1 MADIATLGLEVKF
14 DSVEDAT
21 DALGKFTDASA
32 KAEKGADG
40 LSSKTGKTSDGLGKV
55 ASEGNKAGG
64 ALDKVE
70 KSMGGAAIAGNFL
83 IGVLGGIAAGFS
95 VKTVIDYADAW
106 SDMQSRVGAAIGN
119 MEAAPRL
126 MRRIVDIANASY
138 SPLAQTA
145 EIYARNVS
153 VLRDLGRTADETA
166 DFTEA
171 LNHALVITATK
182 GQQAESVQNALAKA
196 MALGKLQ
203 AEGLETVLAN
213 GGRVAELLA
222 EQLGTTVSGL
232 RQMATDGKI
241 TGDVIAESL
250 IGNLD
255 ILRAQAEEMPA
266 TVGDAFVR
274 IQTNAIATIGSFD
287 QLTGASG
294 TLAAALIFVADNMDR
309 IITTAATATVAFGT
323 YYVGG
328 MVAAAVAT
336 GGLTGALRLL
346 RMALVATGIGA
357 LVVVA
362 GELVFQFMRLV
373 TATGGWG
380 NAFKALGAIV
390 AEVWDRI
397 VLGAQAAGARL
408 SAVWEAIRAGFFMM
422 VKAMAGAWANFLH
435 NLAGS
440 IQGIPGLDDAFMGL
454 KDAAI
459 GAGSAVYEFQGKAG
473 EALDAAEK
481 LQIDADRLS
490 EQARA
495 PLKSIEDLSNALT
508 KAAEDQEKLFNP
520 ATGGGGG
527 GIPADGVSG
536 SGGGGAGAQG
546 GAASQL
552 ENELEHRLQALRDY
566 FYTEQELIAQQR
578 AEHLETLEL
587 ARQAEMLSQ
596 QEYNDYKLMVER
608 DFQQKMAAIKA
619 QEFASALDATGDFF
633 GALASM
639 TAGENENLL
648 RIQKVFSAAAAL
660 VNTYMAASQALAD
673 PRLGFFAK
681 FAAVA
686 AVIAKG
692 MSLVAAI
699 RSGSKSAAS
708 GGGATGVNN
717 APSAAPAQPEV
728 KPMQAVELKMHGEVF
743 TRETVADLI
752 DKINDMGKD
761 GYNIV
766 VRTA

>member
-14 DSVEDAT
+14 ESVDKAS
-21 DALGKFTDASA
+21 DALEEFTSAASR
-32 KAEKGADG
+32 AEKGADG
-40 LSSKTGKTSDGLGKV
+40 LSGKTTKTTDGLNKL
-55 ASEGNKAGG
+55 SNEGNKASG
-64 ALDKVE
+64 ALGKVE
-70 KSMGGAAIAGNFL
+70 KGFDGAAVAGNFL

-126 MRRIVDIANASY
+126 MQRMVDVANASY
-138 SPLAQTA
+138 SPLAQTV
-145 EIYARNVS
+145 EIYGRNVA

-182 GQQAESVQNALAKA
+182 GQQAESVQNALSKA

-213 GGRVAELLA
+213 GGQVAELLA

-241 TGDVIAESL
+241 TGDVIATAL

-255 ILRAQAEEMPA
+255 MLREKAGEMPA

-274 IQTNAIATIGSFD
+274 IQTNAMAFVGTMD
-287 QLTGASG
+287 QAAGASG
-294 TLAAALIFVADNMDR
+294 ALADALIFVADNIDR
-309 IITTAATATVAFGT
+309 VITTAATAAAAFGGYFAASMT
-323 YYVGG
+323 Y
-328 MVAAAVAT
+328 AAIAT
-336 GGLTGALRLL
+336 GSLTAALRLL
-346 RMALVATGIGA
+346 RTALISTGIGA
-357 LVVVA
+357 IVVVV
-362 GELVFQFMRLV
+362 GELVYQLLRARQASESWGQAFQVVGQRIQSVLQAV
-373 TATGGWG
+373 QHGWTALIHIMASEWYRFL
-380 NAFKALGAIV
+380 NEAV
-390 AEVWDRI
+390 AN
-397 VLGAQAAGARL
+397 AQAAVNQIASIFGGVGVDWGQTITNMDTMAESYGN
-408 SAVWEAIRAGFFMM
+408 SAAAYAEMA
-422 VKAMAGAWANFLH
+422 AGAFKEAFKEINSTINGDGGGELP
-435 NLAGS
+435 AGPKPPS
-440 IQGIPGLDDAFMGL
+440 
-454 KDAAI
+454 
-459 GAGSAVYEFQGKAG
+459 
-473 EALDAAEK
+473 
-481 LQIDADRLS
+481 
-490 EQARA
+490 
-495 PLKSIEDLSNALT
+495 
-508 KAAEDQEKLFNP
+508 
-520 ATGGGGG
+520 GGGGG
-527 GIPADGVSG
+527 AAPAPSGG
-536 SGGGGAGAQG
+536 SGGGGM
-546 GAASQL
+546 GAAAQMQSD
-552 ENELEHRLQALRDY
+552 LEHRLQALRDY
-566 FYTEQELIAQQR
+566 FYTEQELLAQQR
-578 AEHLETLEL
+578 AEHMETLEL

-633 GALASM
+633 GAMASM

-660 VNTYMAASQALAD
+660 VNTYMAASQVLAD

-686 AVIAKG
+686 AVITKG
-692 MSLVAAI
+692 MGLVAAI

>member
-70 KSMGGAAIAGNFL
+70 KSMGGAAVAGNFL

-138 SPLAQTA
+138 SPLSQTA

-171 LNHALVITATK
+171 LNHAFVITATK

-196 MALGKLQ
+196 MAVGRLQ
-203 AEGLETVLAN
+203 ADGLETVLAN

-250 IGNLD
+250 IGNLEV
-255 ILRAQAEEMPA
+255 LRAQAEEMPA

-274 IQTNAIATIGSFD
+274 IQTNVLAFIGTFD
-287 QLTGASG
+287 QAVGASSA
-294 TLAAALIFVADNMDR
+294 LASALIMVADNIDR
-309 IITTAATATVAFGT
+309 IITTAATAAVSFGT
-323 YYVGG
+323 YYAGA
-328 MVAAAVAT
+328 MAYAAIQT
-336 GGLTGALRLL
+336 GSLTAALRLL
-346 RMALVATGIGA
+346 RAALISTGIGA
-357 LVVVA
+357 IVVLL
-362 GELVFQFMRLV
+362 GELVYQLMRAREHTNSWGEAFQRVGKAIQGLYPAIQNGW
-373 TATGGWG
+373 TAMIHVMASEWYRFLSEAVSNTQAAVNQIRALFGAAAVDWG
-380 NAFKALGAIV
+380 QTITNFDTMAESYGNSAGAYAEMAADAFKNAFAEINSTINGEGGGELPSGPKPPSGGGGGA
-390 AEVWDRI
+390 
-397 VLGAQAAGARL
+397 
-408 SAVWEAIRAGFFMM
+408 
-422 VKAMAGAWANFLH
+422 
-435 NLAGS
+435 
-440 IQGIPGLDDAFMGL
+440 
-454 KDAAI
+454 
-459 GAGSAVYEFQGKAG
+459 
-473 EALDAAEK
+473 
-481 LQIDADRLS
+481 
-490 EQARA
+490 A
-495 PLKSIEDLSNALT
+495 PAPS
-508 KAAEDQEKLFNP
+508 
-520 ATGGGGG
+520 GGGGG
-527 GIPADGVSG
+527 G
-536 SGGGGAGAQG
+536 GGM
-546 GAASQL
+546 GAAAQL
-552 ENELEHRLQALRDY
+552 QSDLEHRLQALRDY
-566 FYTEQELIAQQR
+566 FYTEQELLAQQR
-578 AEHLETLEL
+578 AEHMETLEL